1 MGQSL
6 NDLPDFIELYPD
18 ATGSF
23 GADFNRPAP
32 APAPIAPYVNPESLP
47 LYREPIAPAP
57 PRPPQPTTGGGRMSD
72 ADIADFGVDE
82 YGRPVV
88 TRDPDG
94 RPRFNPDSGFSPDEL
109 RRADRALDDVP
120 NTRAVRRGLG
130 HLGADLIGIVPVV
143 GDVIG
148 FGIDAYLLGD
158 ELGWWGEPDTQG
170 QPGGD
175 VTIPG
180 AGGYPQGQCE
190 GVLYGVT
197 IRFRTIAGYN
207 GQQAGAYF
215 GPIGGAFVVP
225 GSNLPHIISGNPPVS
240 YAVGS
245 ASSQVPAV
253 DSIISVDA
261 QRLDGLPDVC
271 GQPLPGQGPSNP
283 PTTNPDGTP
292 QPFPNPFPNPSPD
305 LNGDGLPD
313 GVPFP
318 DFNGDGWPD
327 GVPRPDGWPN
337 PFPDLD
343 GDGFPA
349 PYPDVLPDP
358 LRDPPEA
365 PPDTTNPDPST
376 PDDGC
381 CPASTLS
388 LAEIKRLLERAL
400 GKLEG
405 KGKAIFD
412 LAPCESE
419 IDPLNP
425 PDPLAGLYEGEGLTG
440 VYAAIAA
447 ITKSLNLVRADT
459 KCLEGSNAALPMY
472 WEIKSG
478 EIPQF
483 SVLWKPAEGGNSRWA
498 MSVPHPRADLGKD
511 FLYSFPTYQKGP
523 NMANMKLLDNSKI
536 IINVASKGEA
546 AKVMNYAYSLIDP
559 AFRPETIAYTYS
571 ENVSTAR
578 IVTVSACYI
587 KKFAGHTN
595 VAPLWARA
603 L

>member
-143 GDVIG
+143 GDLIG
-148 FGIDAYLLGD
+148 FGIDAYLLGND
-158 ELGWWGEPDTQG
+158 LGWWGNPDSQG
-170 QPGGD
+170 APSGDSSEGIPGGS
-175 VTIPG
+175 PLG
-180 AGGYPQGQCE
+180 
-190 GVLYGVT
+190 
-197 IRFRTIAGYN
+197 
-207 GQQAGAYF
+207 QAGVAYTADVRMEVLKYPSGEVSNNPGYQDLYAF
-215 GPIGGAFVVP
+215 SFVGPLLGFIAVAPTGLNKYIVKAITGSGELVV
-225 GSNLPHIISGNPPVS
+225 GTLYNDSLAYGRVLSVQIYDALGNPVNPFAPP
-240 YAVGS
+240 YANPFADPSGS
-245 ASSQVPAV
+245 PY
-253 DSIISVDA
+253 
-261 QRLDGLPDVC
+261 P
-271 GQPLPGQGPSNP
+271 NP
-283 PTTNPDGTP
+283 Y
-292 QPFPNPFPNPSPD
+292 PNPFGSPFPD
-305 LNGDGLPD
+305 LNGDGFPD
-313 GVPFP
+313 GQPFP
-318 DFNGDGWPD
+318 GSQPY
-327 GVPRPDGWPN
+327 PS

-343 GDGFPA
+343 GDGFPD

-358 LRDPPEA
+358 LRDPPDS

-400 GKLEG
+400 GKLEVR
-405 KGKAIFD
+405 GKAIFD